1 MTNYKQIFKDL
12 VFDRMFDN
20 GTTFEEE
27 KAELIMEFQQTF
39 EDS

>member
-1 MTNYKQIFKDL
+1 MNYKQLFKDL
-12 VFDRMFDN
+12 VYDRMFNSGASFD
-20 GTTFEEE
+20 EE